1 MKKENLFYNK
11 KYKTK
16 EINDILTE
24 ITYFFQDEGYGVEA
38 EIENKLKENRK
49 KAKTTKDTKALL
61 KDVKTL
67 LGVLQKEFKSAKD
80 KEAAEEISYIF
91 CESILTIVKL
101 KYLEKTT
108 VYKIIDANANLLD
121 TYGKEKIEWAQRAYK

>member
-24 ITYFFQDEGYGVEA
+24 ITYFFQDEGYEVEV

-49 KAKTTKDTKALL
+49 KVKTTN
-61 KDVKTL
+61 
-67 LGVLQKEFKSAKD
+67 
-80 KEAAEEISYIF
+80 
-91 CESILTIVKL
+91 
-101 KYLEKTT
+101 
-108 VYKIIDANANLLD
+108 KI
-121 TYGKEKIEWAQRAYK
+121 KKRK

>member
-24 ITYFFQDEGYGVEA
+24 ITYFFQDEGYEVEA

-49 KAKTTKDTKALL
+49 KVKTTN
-61 KDVKTL
+61 
-67 LGVLQKEFKSAKD
+67 
-80 KEAAEEISYIF
+80 
-91 CESILTIVKL
+91 
-101 KYLEKTT
+101 
-108 VYKIIDANANLLD
+108 KIKKRKGD
-121 TYGKEKIEWAQRAYK
+121 

>member
-24 ITYFFQDEGYGVEA
+24 ITYFFQDEGYEVEV

-49 KAKTTKDTKALL
+49 KVKTTN
-61 KDVKTL
+61 
-67 LGVLQKEFKSAKD
+67 
-80 KEAAEEISYIF
+80 
-91 CESILTIVKL
+91 
-101 KYLEKTT
+101 
-108 VYKIIDANANLLD
+108 KIKKRKGD
-121 TYGKEKIEWAQRAYK
+121 

>member
-24 ITYFFQDEGYGVEA
+24 ITYFFQDEGYEVEV

-49 KAKTTKDTKALL
+49 KIKTTN
-61 KDVKTL
+61 
-67 LGVLQKEFKSAKD
+67 
-80 KEAAEEISYIF
+80 
-91 CESILTIVKL
+91 
-101 KYLEKTT
+101 
-108 VYKIIDANANLLD
+108 KIKKRKGD
-121 TYGKEKIEWAQRAYK
+121 